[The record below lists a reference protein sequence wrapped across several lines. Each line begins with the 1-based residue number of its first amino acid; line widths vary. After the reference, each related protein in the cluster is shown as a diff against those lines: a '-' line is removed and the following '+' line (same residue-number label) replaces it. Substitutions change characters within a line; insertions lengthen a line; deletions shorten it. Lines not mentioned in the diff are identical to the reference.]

1 MFCIFWKVSINSII
15 SGCQKDL
22 HQKLIVMK
30 MMSAN
35 AMDVFINLI
44 QKCYEQLVAPWK
56 QNEPFS
62 NPQCT
67 IFVNIIHPL
76 LDLTE
81 NLFKNM
87 ATTSF
92 CFKDSRLVQQLF
104 SLHKILCT
112 KPPFGYLASVLTDIQ
127 EKIIA
132 VLVLFMQGTK
142 DAPESEDGMGFY
154 IFKWILCWRIHWN

>member
-1 MFCIFWKVSINSII
+1 
-15 SGCQKDL
+15 
-22 HQKLIVMK
+22 MK

-132 VLVLFMQGTK
+132 VLVLFMQEPKMHPSLKMVCDFTFSNEYYVDEYTG
-142 DAPESEDGMGFY
+142 
-154 IFKWILCWRIHWN
+154 INLCLIYTLSSSTVY